1 LSLNLNS
8 SRLIRLLGEV
18 TSVEAEPSRQ
28 DMAERLG
35 QWLGAADTVKLHAVL
50 QSIDAVAHEP
60 VVMTAKRINTSAVAV
75 TEVFQQVRA
84 ALTEAITADP
94 ATSARPPRYN
104 NPLPAEAATAAAPA
118 SPEPAATYARF
129 HKRHQDLQRQME
141 LKIAALRARV
151 RQVMSNASPGLKQL
165 AMLDA
170 VMEQTLGAREQRL
183 LAAVPVFLER
193 RFDHWRQAQQPHRFS
208 QEWQAALLAELDLR
222 LQPVMGLMEAFTN
235 EVKKH

>member
-18 TSVEAEPSRQ
+18 MSVDTEPSRQ

-35 QWLGAADTVKLHAVL
+35 QWLSAADTVKLHAVL

-60 VVMTAKRINTSAVAV
+60 LAMTPKRTSTSVTAVND
-75 TEVFQQVRA
+75 VFQQVRA
-84 ALTEAITADP
+84 ALTEAITANP
-94 ATSARPPRYN
+94 ASSARPPRYK
-104 NPLPAEAATAAAPA
+104 NPLPAEAAPALPAAE
-118 SPEPAATYARF
+118 PEATYAHF

-151 RQVMSNASPGLKQL
+151 RQLMSNASPGLKQL

-183 LAAVPVFLER
+183 LSAVPVFLER
-193 RFDHWRQAQQPHRFS
+193 RFDHWRKAPQPHRFS